1 MAKQDKK
8 VESYQVEQRINKV
21 FVDPGTAGLVSSVA
35 GPDAA
40 DRNLAYIAQVT
51 AESTAVQSPDAADR
65 NLSFATGGSVEP
77 RDIAPTWIGDGGA
90 TATGHATD
98 DIAGGGSIHQ
108 E

>member
-8 VESYQVEQRINKV
+8 IESYQVEQRINKV

-40 DRNLAYIAQVT
+40 DRNLAYIAEV
-51 AESTAVQSPDAADR
+51 S
-65 NLSFATGGSVEP
+65 GSVEP
-77 RDIAPTWIGDGGA
+77 RDIAPTWIGDGSSM
-90 TATGHATD
+90 ATGLATDEGQLTNNLQSTDSATD
-98 DIAGGGSIHQ
+98 DVAGGGSIHQ